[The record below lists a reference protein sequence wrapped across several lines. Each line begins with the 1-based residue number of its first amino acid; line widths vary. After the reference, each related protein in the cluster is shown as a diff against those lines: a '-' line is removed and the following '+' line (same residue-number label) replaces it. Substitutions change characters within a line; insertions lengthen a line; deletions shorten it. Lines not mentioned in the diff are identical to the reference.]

1 LAQSGDVPAKKVSHL
16 LAAGLAL
23 AAIGGACAEAEGA
36 SVDQTRDLTLAVE
49 RLHFNKLANSSFGSR
64 ATSENLPL
72 PQWFSVREATNT
84 SPIEIATPI
93 PHGLAG
99 GDTVVIKGVAGN
111 TAANGWW
118 TIAVRTPTTF
128 ALEGSDG
135 NGDYAGG
142 GSVFPAAGQPPPPG
156 GPADD
161 QGDLP
166 WTPWFS
172 GPAAFPQSEFFRF
185 DGGLATGEIYTF
197 PQLATVPEPTVVTS
211 FASQEI
217 DGSLFRP
224 GENLCLS
231 IEAKVTGPATD
242 RQKLTMIVTAA
253 LGSVRVYRASFPGP
267 QLSDQYQRFAL
278 CFALES
284 DAVTEGGVVRVEFAD
299 EMARFAPP
307 RAMIWRRPML
317 SEGTAPLPW
326 TPSVEP
332 LPRTHAFY

>member
-1 LAQSGDVPAKKVSHL
+1 VSHL
-16 LAAGLAL
+16 LAAGLVL
-23 AAIGGACAEAEGA
+23 AAIGVARADAEGA
-36 SVDQTRDLTLAVE
+36 SVDPTRDRTLGIE
-49 RLHFNKLANSSFGSR
+49 RLHFNKLANSSF
-64 ATSENLPL
+64 TSGAASVNLPL
-72 PQWFSVREATNT
+72 PQWFSVGGATNT
-84 SPIEIATPI
+84 APIEIATLI

-99 GDTVVIKGVAGN
+99 GDTVVIKGIAGN

-118 TIAVRTPTTF
+118 TITVRTPTTF

-156 GPADD
+156 PGDE
-161 QGDLP
+161 QGQLP

-224 GENLCLS
+224 GESLCLS
-231 IEAKVTGPATD
+231 IEAKVTEPATNS
-242 RQKLTMIVTAA
+242 QKLTMIVTAA
-253 LGSVRVYRASFPGP
+253 LGSVRVYQASFPGT
-267 QLSDQYQRFAL
+267 QLTDQYQRFAL
-278 CFALES
+278 CFALEGS
-284 DAVTEGGVVRVEFAD
+284 ALTEGGVVRVEFLD

>member
-1 LAQSGDVPAKKVSHL
+1 VSHI
-16 LAAGLAL
+16 LAAGVVLAV
-23 AAIGGACAEAEGA
+23 IGTARAESEGA
-36 SVDQTRDLTLAVE
+36 SVDSTRDRTLAVE
-49 RLHFNKLANSSFGSR
+49 RLHFNKLANSSFESR
-64 ATSENLPL
+64 ATSENFPL
-72 PQWFSVREATNT
+72 PQWFSVRAATNT
-84 SPIEIATPI
+84 SPIEIATPV

-118 TIAVRTPTTF
+118 TITVRTPTTF
-128 ALEGSDG
+128 TLEGSDG

-156 GPADD
+156 PPDE
-161 QGDLP
+161 QGELP

-172 GPAAFPQSEFFRF
+172 GPAAFAQSEFFRF
-185 DGGLATGEIYTF
+185 DSGLATGEIYTF
-197 PQLATVPEPTVVTS
+197 PQLPTVPEPTVVTS

-217 DGSLFRP
+217 DGALFRP

-231 IEAKVTGPATD
+231 IEAKVTDPATD

-253 LGSVRVYRASFPGP
+253 LGSIRVYQASFPGS
-267 QLSDQYQRFAL
+267 QLTDQYQRFAL
-278 CFALES
+278 CFALEGN
-284 DAVTEGGVVRVEFAD
+284 AVTGGGVVRVEFLD

-317 SEGTAPLPW
+317 SEGTAPIPW
-326 TPSVEP
+326 TPNVQP

>member
-1 LAQSGDVPAKKVSHL
+1 
-16 LAAGLAL
+16 
-23 AAIGGACAEAEGA
+23 
-36 SVDQTRDLTLAVE
+36 
-49 RLHFNKLANSSFGSR
+49 
-64 ATSENLPL
+64 
-72 PQWFSVREATNT
+72 
-84 SPIEIATPI
+84 
-93 PHGLAG
+93 
-99 GDTVVIKGVAGN
+99 VIKGVAGD

-118 TIAVRTPTTF
+118 TITVRTPTTF

-156 GPADD
+156 PADG
-161 QGDLP
+161 QGQLP

-211 FASQEI
+211 FVSQEI

-231 IEAKVTGPATD
+231 IEAKVTEPASD

-253 LGSVRVYRASFPGP
+253 LGSVRVYGASFPGS
-267 QLSDQYQRFAL
+267 QVTDQYQRFAL
-278 CFALES
+278 CFALEGN
-284 DAVTEGGVVRVEFAD
+284 AVTEGGVVRVEFLD

-326 TPSVEP
+326 TPSVQP

>member
-1 LAQSGDVPAKKVSHL
+1 VSHL
-16 LAAGLAL
+16 IAASVVLAVIGAAL
-23 AAIGGACAEAEGA
+23 AEAEGA
-36 SVDQTRDLTLAVE
+36 SVDSTGDRRLAVE

-72 PQWFSVREATNT
+72 PQWFSVRAATNT

-93 PHGLAG
+93 PHGLAD
-99 GDTVVIKGVAGN
+99 GDTVVIKGVAGD

-118 TIAVRTPTTF
+118 TITVRTPTTF

-156 GPADD
+156 PADG
-161 QGDLP
+161 QGQLP

-172 GPAAFPQSEFFRF
+172 GPAAFPQSEFFRL

-231 IEAKVTGPATD
+231 IEAKVTEPASD

-253 LGSVRVYRASFPGP
+253 LGSVRVYGASFPGS
-267 QLSDQYQRFAL
+267 QVTDQYQRFAL
-278 CFALES
+278 CFALEGN
-284 DAVTEGGVVRVEFAD
+284 AVTEGGVVRVEFLD

-326 TPSVEP
+326 TPSVQP

>member
-1 LAQSGDVPAKKVSHL
+1 MPAKKVFHL

-23 AAIGGACAEAEGA
+23 AAIGAARAEAEGT
-36 SVDQTRDLTLAVE
+36 SVDPTRDRTLAVE
-49 RLHFNKLANSSFGSR
+49 RVHFNKLANSSFVSR

-72 PQWFSVREATNT
+72 PQWFSVRAATNT

-93 PHGLAG
+93 PHGLAS

-118 TIAVRTPTTF
+118 AITVRTPATF

-142 GSVFPAAGQPPPPG
+142 GSVFPAAGQPQPP
-156 GPADD
+156 GPADE
-161 QGDLP
+161 QGELP
-166 WTPWFS
+166 WTLWFS

-197 PQLATVPEPTVVTS
+197 PQLATVPEPTLVTS
-211 FASQEI
+211 FAAQEI

-231 IEAKVTGPATD
+231 IEAKVTDSATD

-253 LGSVRVYRASFPGP
+253 LGSVRVYRGSFPGS
-267 QLSDQYQRFAL
+267 QLTDQYQRFAI

-284 DAVTEGGVVRVEFAD
+284 NAVTGGGVVRVEFAD
-299 EMARFAPP
+299 EMAPFAPP

-317 SEGTAPLPW
+317 SEGTTPVPW
-326 TPSVEP
+326 TPRVEP

>member
-1 LAQSGDVPAKKVSHL
+1 MARSVHVPAKKVSHIL
-16 LAAGLAL
+16 TAGVVLAVIG
-23 AAIGGACAEAEGA
+23 AARAEAEGA
-36 SVDQTRDLTLAVE
+36 SVDQTRDRTLAVE
-49 RLHFNKLANSSFGSR
+49 RLHFNKLANSSFESR

-72 PQWFSVREATNT
+72 PQWFSVRAATHT

-93 PHGLAG
+93 PHGLAS

-111 TAANGWW
+111 TGANGWW
-118 TIAVRTPTTF
+118 TITVRTPTTF

-156 GPADD
+156 PADE
-161 QGDLP
+161 QGELP

-172 GPAAFPQSEFFRF
+172 GPAEFPQSEFFRIE
-185 DGGLATGEIYTF
+185 GGLPTGEVYTF
-197 PQLATVPEPTVVTS
+197 PQLPTVPEPTVVTS

-224 GENLCLS
+224 GQNLCLS
-231 IEAKVTGPATD
+231 IEAKVTEPATD
-242 RQKLTMIVTAA
+242 HQKLTMIVTAA
-253 LGSVRVYRASFPGP
+253 LGSVRVYRASFPGS
-267 QLSDQYQRFAL
+267 QVTDQYQRFAL

-284 DAVTEGGVVRVEFAD
+284 NAVTVGGVVRVEFLD

-326 TPSVEP
+326 TPSVQP

>member
-1 LAQSGDVPAKKVSHL
+1 VPAKKVSHL
-16 LAAGLAL
+16 LVAGVVL
-23 AAIGGACAEAEGA
+23 AAIGAARPEADGA
-36 SVDQTRDLTLAVE
+36 SVEQIRDRTLAVV

-72 PQWFSVREATNT
+72 PQWFSVRAATNT

-111 TAANGWW
+111 PAANGWW
-118 TIAVRTPTTF
+118 TITVRTPTTF

-142 GSVFPAAGQPPPPG
+142 GSVFPAAGQPPSPG
-156 GPADD
+156 
-161 QGDLP
+161 QGDEQGELP

-185 DGGLATGEIYTF
+185 DAGLATGEIYTF

-231 IEAKVTGPATD
+231 IEAKVTEPATD

-253 LGSVRVYRASFPGP
+253 LGSVRVYRASFPGS
-267 QLSDQYQRFAL
+267 QLTDQYQRFAL
-278 CFALES
+278 CFALEGN
-284 DAVTEGGVVRVEFAD
+284 AVTEGGVVRVEFLD

-326 TPSVEP
+326 TPNVEP
-332 LPRTHAFY
+332 HPRTHAFY

>member
-1 LAQSGDVPAKKVSHL
+1 MPPKKASHV
-16 LAAGLAL
+16 LAAGVAL
-23 AAIGGACAEAEGA
+23 AAIGAVRATEEGA
-36 SVDQTRDLTLAVE
+36 SVRDRTLAVE
-49 RLHFNKLANSSFGSR
+49 RLHFNMLANSSFGSR
-64 ATSENLPL
+64 AASENLPL
-72 PQWFSVREATNT
+72 PQWFSVLAATNT
-84 SPIEIATPI
+84 SPIEVAIPI
-93 PHGLAG
+93 PHGLG
-99 GDTVVIKGVAGN
+99 NGDTVVIKGVAGD

-118 TIAVRTPTTF
+118 KITVRTPTTF

-156 GPADD
+156 PADE
-161 QGDLP
+161 QGELL

-172 GPAAFPQSEFFRF
+172 GPAAFPQSEFFRI
-185 DGGLATGEIYTF
+185 DAGVATGEIYSF
-197 PQLATVPEPTVVTS
+197 PQLPTVPEPTLVTS

-231 IEAKVTGPATD
+231 IEAKVTEPATD

-253 LGSVRVYRASFPGP
+253 LGQVRVYRTSFPGS
-267 QLSDQYQRFAL
+267 QMTDQYQRFAI
-278 CFALES
+278 CFALEP
-284 DAVTEGGVVRVEFAD
+284 DAVTEGGVVRVEFLD
-299 EMARFAPP
+299 EMARGAPP

-317 SEGTAPLPW
+317 SEGTQPIPW
-326 TPSVEP
+326 TPSVQP